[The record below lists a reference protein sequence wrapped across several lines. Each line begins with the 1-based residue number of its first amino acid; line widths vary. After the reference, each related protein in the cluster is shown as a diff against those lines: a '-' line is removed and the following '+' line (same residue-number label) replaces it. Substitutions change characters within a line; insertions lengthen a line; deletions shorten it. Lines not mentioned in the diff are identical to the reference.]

1 MILNTGERLYVTD
14 TGNIIRFNTQQAY
27 DIDYNLNIY
36 IVKYI
41 VYIAFEYIAFND
53 SNDYYLSFWNV
64 L

>member
-27 DIDYNLNIY
+27 DNLNIY

-41 VYIAFEYIAFND
+41 VYIAFEYIA
-53 SNDYYLSFWNV
+53 LIAQ
-64 L
+64 

>member
-27 DIDYNLNIY
+27 DIEYNLNIY

-41 VYIAFEYIAFND
+41 VYIAFND

>member
-27 DIDYNLNIY
+27 DIEYNLNIY

-41 VYIAFEYIAFND
+41 VYIAFDN
-53 SNDYYLSFWNV
+53 SNRYYLSFGIKFMRV
-64 L
+64 